1 MQVLSYVHV
10 SHDGT
15 WDSGLSGK
23 FLLAT
28 AAPLPYTR
36 RGGDETID
44 ADACGWKQNDN
55 DGDALAE
62 GWRR

>member
-1 MQVLSYVHV
+1 MEL
-10 SHDGT
+10 GT
-15 WDSGLSGK
+15 QASGGK

-28 AAPLPYTR
+28 APLPYTR
-36 RGGDETID
+36 RRGDQTID